1 MHIAI
6 VSYGYLLYISNI
18 MNEKNQFMNT
28 KTHANTLK
36 ISVLQPSLPDHL
48 WLSTEEGY
56 QHPLFNYSSYTM
68 LFAIAKYGYGHPK
81 NVAEYYLSN
90 NGETKLK
97 AKRMRQ
103 EGSFFSAVFRGDFE
117 GALNRSSNDLYDALC
132 KGLTNREIQL

>member
-1 MHIAI
+1 
-6 VSYGYLLYISNI
+6 

-36 ISVLQPSLPDHL
+36 ISVLQPSLPKHL
-48 WLSTEEGY
+48 WLTTDEGY
-56 QHPLFNYSSYTM
+56 QHPLFKYTAYTM

-97 AKRMRQ
+97 AKRIRQ

-132 KGLTNREIQL
+132 KGLTNREVQL

>member
-1 MHIAI
+1 MINNKTHI
-6 VSYGYLLYISNI
+6 
-18 MNEKNQFMNT
+18 MNT
-28 KTHANTLK
+28 KTHANTLE

-48 WLSTEEGY
+48 YLLTEETGY
-56 QHPLFNYSSYTM
+56 YDPLFNYSAYTM
-68 LFAIAKYGYGHPK
+68 LFAIAKYGNGHPK

-97 AKRMRQ
+97 AKRIMQ

-132 KGLTNREIQL
+132 KGLTKREIQL